1 VGTQLPQLDGSEDAV
16 LSTTAHLET
25 ATRVYGSTVTVTMTG
40 ELDLAVADG
49 LAHVLHRALA
59 QRPRILVLDLSGLT
73 FVDCAGIRAV
83 LAARRQVE
91 AHAAHLSIV
100 PAAGPVHRVFDLAGV
115 ASSLPFVPV
124 AVIGA
129 ER

>member
-1 VGTQLPQLDGSEDAV
+1 MVGAGRRLRRSVGTQLPQIDGSEDAV
-16 LSTTAHLET
+16 LSTTAHLEI

-40 ELDLAVADG
+40 EFDLAVADG
-49 LAHVLHRALA
+49 LAHVPHRALV

-91 AHAAHLSIV
+91 AHAA
-100 PAAGPVHRVFDLAGV
+100 
-115 ASSLPFVPV
+115 
-124 AVIGA
+124 
-129 ER
+129 